1 MAGQF
6 TWTFDAASGVFKS
19 HTLSEKLRFAA
30 VADTKF
36 VQFCRPEPGF
46 GKKKG
51 ETVTIER
58 IRNITVPTSAVL
70 TESTRIPVDTFL
82 MSTRSITVAEYGRAV
97 EYTSLVNDL
106 SKWDLE
112 SPIQRKLRDQM
123 KLVMDIAASAAF
135 RTAKLLCYP
144 TSASALTWQTD
155 GLTTGHYGLN
165 NLTVAH
171 LGIIRDAM
179 QDTYHIPMWEG
190 DTYMGIMST
199 KALRGIKSDPD
210 FLAWRQYLNPGDV
223 LYKSEVGQ
231 IESIRMVECNYTS
244 SLGAVG
250 TGSVLGEGMIFGDD
264 AVAMVEVET
273 PELRAAIPGDFGRS
287 KAVAWYGVLAF
298 GIVWDTAN
306 DGEAR
311 VIRITSATN

>member
-19 HTLSEKLRFAA
+19 HLLSEKLRFAA

-58 IRNITVPTSAVL
+58 IRNMTVPTSALL

-97 EYTSLVNDL
+97 EYTSLANDL

-112 SPIQRKLRDQM
+112 SPIQRKLREQM
-123 KLVMDIAASAAF
+123 KLVMDIAAAAAF
-135 RTAKLLCYP
+135 KTAKLIFYP
-144 TSASALTWQTD
+144 TSATGGTWQTD
-155 GLTTGHYGLN
+155 GLTVGHSGTN

-179 QDTYHIPMWEG
+179 QSTYHVPMWEG
-190 DTYMGIMST
+190 DTYMGIVST
-199 KALRGIKSDPD
+199 KGLRGIKSDPD
-210 FLAWRQYLNPGDV
+210 FLAWRQYLSPGDV

-231 IESIRMVECNYTS
+231 IEMIRMVECNYSAALTS
-244 SLGAVG
+244 VG
-250 TGSVLGEGMIFGDD
+250 TGSVLGEAMIFGED
-264 AVAMVEVET
+264 AVAMIEVET
-273 PELRAAIPGDFGRS
+273 PELRASIPADFGRS

-298 GIVWDTAN
+298 GTVWDTAN

-311 VIRITSATN
+311 IVRVTSA